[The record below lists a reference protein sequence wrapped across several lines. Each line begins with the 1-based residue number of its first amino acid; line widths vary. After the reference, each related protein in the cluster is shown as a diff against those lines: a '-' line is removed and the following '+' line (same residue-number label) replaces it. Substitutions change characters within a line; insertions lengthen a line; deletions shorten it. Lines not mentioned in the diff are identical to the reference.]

1 MAVTLQ
7 QLAYFVALAD
17 VGSFIRAADAVGVA
31 QPTLSRQ
38 LRSLERDL
46 GAPLVDRGARP
57 GLSLTPA
64 GEAVLPLARR
74 ILADM
79 DSARTAVAELIG
91 LRAGRVRVGATPSL
105 CIGVLADVLRAFRAR
120 YPEVRLELVE
130 DGSQPLV
137 RGLGRGELDL
147 ALVIVPAAGLDPGL
161 SVTPLLRER
170 LSVAS
175 AAPATDSGMQD
186 GPDAGSS
193 AGRRSPDAGRS
204 GRRARDRPEGEHP
217 GAGRRPM
224 TVVELSRRPL
234 VVPREGYDLREATLR
249 AYAEAGVTPRFAVEG
264 GEMDAVLR
272 LVEAGVGVAVVPDLV
287 FAGRPRLRR
296 RALTPPLYRT
306 VALAR
311 RSDLAPTHAVQAF
324 GDTLLGFLGE
334 LSAAGGLPGDV
345 QVLWRPAEGC
355 ASHLYSSVGG
365 SEPSSSS
372 SAPCAASA
380 SRTTRYATPPP

>member
-1 MAVTLQ
+1 MTLQ
-7 QLAYFVALAD
+7 QLAYFVAVAD
-17 VGSFIRAADAVGVA
+17 VGSFTRAADTVGVA

-38 LRSLERDL
+38 LRVLEQDL
-46 GAPLVDRGARP
+46 GAPLVERGARE

-91 LRAGRVRVGATPSL
+91 LRSGRVRVGATPSL
-105 CIGVLADVLRAFRAR
+105 CIGVLADVLRAFCAR
-120 YPEVRLELVE
+120 FPDVRVELVE
-130 DGSQPLV
+130 DGSQPLE
-137 RGLGRGELDL
+137 RGLARGDLDV

-175 AAPATDSGMQD
+175 S
-186 GPDAGSS
+186 AGQTP
-193 AGRRSPDAGRS
+193 AGRRS
-204 GRRARDRPEGEHP
+204 
-217 GAGRRPM
+217 M
-224 TVVELSRRPL
+224 TVAELSRHRL
-234 VVPREGYDLREATLR
+234 VVPREGYDLREVTLR
-249 AYAEAGVTPRFAVEG
+249 AYADAGVTPRFAVEG

-272 LVEAGVGVAVVPDLV
+272 LVEAGAGVAVVPDLV

-296 RALTPPLYRT
+296 SVLAPPLYRT

-324 GDTLLGFLGE
+324 CDTLFGFLGE
-334 LSAAGGLPGDV
+334 LSAGNGLPGDV
-345 QVLWRPAEGC
+345 QVLWRPADE
-355 ASHLYSSVGG
+355 AVH
-365 SEPSSSS
+365 
-372 SAPCAASA
+372 
-380 SRTTRYATPPP
+380 R